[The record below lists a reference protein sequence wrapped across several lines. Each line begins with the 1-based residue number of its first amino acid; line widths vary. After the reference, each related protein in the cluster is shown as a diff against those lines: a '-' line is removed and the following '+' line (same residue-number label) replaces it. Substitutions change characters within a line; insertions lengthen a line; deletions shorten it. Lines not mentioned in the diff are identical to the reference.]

1 MKLLLAALAPAVL
14 LAQNATLTGVVTDAA
29 GSAVPGASL
38 TAMRTETGTE
48 RTTRS
53 NNAGLYALTSLPP
66 GHYQV
71 RLEAEGFPVKTVEN
85 VELRSAQNA
94 RLDFTLEGA
103 TSQIQGSVV
112 DVRGGEALADVQI
125 RLAGTRYRATSDAAG
140 QFHLGAIPS
149 GDYLLNASTVGFHM
163 EKHQFHLD
171 EGETKEFSVVLTPDT
186 LRQTTT
192 VTEKT
197 DPFETARGDS
207 PDALALAGTDA
218 KNLGTVI
225 VDDPLRSVQ
234 ALPGVAS
241 GRDYDARFSLRG
253 APFGSIGLYLDG
265 IQLHNPMHIVDA
277 ASVNG
282 TAPEGTVAVFNGDM
296 VETMELHKSAFP
308 ARFAD
313 SSAGVLDVVT
323 RDGNRSSTMFHVS
336 ASSSSATALAEGPL
350 ARRAGGKAKGSW
362 LVAVRKSYLQYV
374 IARTQ
379 APMLFDMKDVQARF
393 AYDLT
398 PKNTVTL
405 SVIDAFSNQDD
416 SRHPDA
422 LGINSVMK
430 TGYHYTLGNLGWR
443 YSPTSRL
450 LISSHAA
457 WVREKHDDT
466 TPQSLPLAGGYYGE
480 WVGNT
485 AATWM
490 WGEHATLEAG
500 WQMRRV
506 RNQNFANQYQAAGVP
521 RLLDHA
527 DGTALQNGGYA
538 QQTWSAWS
546 GRVQLTAGAR
556 WDNHSVDR
564 VATVSPQASASF
576 AVTSSTR
583 LQLGWGE
590 YAQYP
595 DLSALFSQ
603 FGNRGL
609 LPARSIHTVVAVE
622 QRLGERTRL
631 RLEGYDRLD
640 RDLPFQPAYEPRIV
654 HGRIFDDRNPLY
666 YNSLRGHS
674 RGAEIF
680 LQRTSANRVTGW
692 ISYAY
697 GNTTMREGAVPG
709 VTAQQF
715 PSDYDQRHTVNLYG
729 GFRVRPT
736 VNLSARVSYGS
747 GFPIPGYVTSVQFGG
762 STYHFLGTDRN
773 AFRLS
778 PFQRTDFRVNKSWMH
793 AKWNFTLY
801 GELLNVTNHAN
812 YSFVSFNG
820 YNPQTGQVAVTL
832 GTTFPILPSAGML
845 AEW

>member
-14 LAQNATLTGVVTDAA
+14 LAQNATLSGVVKDTA
-29 GSAVPGASL
+29 GSAVPDASL
-38 TAMRTETGTE
+38 TALRMEAGTE

-53 NNAGLYALTSLPP
+53 NSAGMYALTSLPP

-71 RLEAEGFPVKTVEN
+71 RLEARGFPVKTVEN
-85 VELRSAQNA
+85 VELRPAQNA
-94 RLDFTLEGA
+94 RLDFTLEGS
-103 TSQIQGSVV
+103 TSQIRGSVV
-112 DVRGGEALADVQI
+112 DVRGEALADVQI
-125 RLAGTRYRATSDAAG
+125 KLAGTAYGTTSDGAG

-149 GDYLLNASTVGFHM
+149 GDYVLNASTVGFHM

-192 VTEKT
+192 VAERT

-207 PDALALAGTDA
+207 PDALALAGNDA

-241 GRDYDARFSLRG
+241 SRDYDARFSLRG

-265 IQLHNPMHIVDA
+265 IQLHNPLHIVDA
-277 ASVNG
+277 AAPSG
-282 TAPEGTVAVFNGDM
+282 TVPDGTVAVFNGDM
-296 VETMELHKSAFP
+296 VEAMELHKGAFP

-323 RDGNRSSTMFHVS
+323 RDGNASSTMFHVS
-336 ASSSSATALAEGPL
+336 ASSSSAIALAEGPL
-350 ARRAGGKAKGSW
+350 PRRSCGKAKGSW

-374 IARTQ
+374 LSRTQ
-379 APMLFDMKDVQARF
+379 APMLFDMEDLQARISF
-393 AYDLT
+393 DLT
-398 PKNTVTL
+398 PKNTVTF
-405 SVIDAFSNQDD
+405 SVIESYSKQDASSNRDT
-416 SRHPDA
+416 
-422 LGINSVMK
+422 LGINSVMRD
-430 TGYHYTLGNLGWR
+430 GYHYTLGNLGWR
-443 YSPTSRL
+443 YSPTSKL

-466 TPQSLPLAGGYYGE
+466 TPESLPLAGAYYGE

-490 WGEHATLEAG
+490 WGEQATLEAG
-500 WQMRRV
+500 WQVRRV
-506 RNQNFANQYQAAGVP
+506 RNQDFANQYQAAGVP
-521 RLLDHA
+521 RVLDHA
-527 DGTALQNGGYA
+527 DGTALQYGGYA

-546 GRVQLTAGAR
+546 GRVRLTAGAR

-564 VATVSPQASASF
+564 VPAVSPQASASF
-576 AVTSSTR
+576 GITSSTR

-595 DLSALFSQ
+595 DLSVLFSQ

-609 LPARSIHTVVAVE
+609 LPARSIHTVAAVE

-631 RLEGYDRLD
+631 RIEAYDRLD

-654 HGRIFDDRNPLY
+654 NGLIFDDHDPLY
-666 YNSLRGHS
+666 YNTLRGHS

-680 LQRTSANRVTGW
+680 LQRSSANRVTGW

-709 VTAQQF
+709 VAAQQF
-715 PSDYDQRHTVNLYG
+715 PSDYDQRHTVNIYG

-736 VNLSARVSYGS
+736 VNLSARMSYGS
-747 GFPIPGYVTSVQFGG
+747 GFPIPGYLTDYRYAGYDS
-762 STYHFLGTDRN
+762 YFLGATRN
-773 AFRLS
+773 AVRLS
-778 PFQRTDFRVNKSWMH
+778 PYLRTDFRVNKSWMH
-793 AKWNFTLY
+793 AKWKFTLY
-801 GELLNVTNHAN
+801 GELLNLTNHAN
-812 YSFVSFNG
+812 YSFLSFNG
-820 YNPQTGQVAVTL
+820 YNPQTRQVLVSFDK
-832 GTTFPILPSAGML
+832 TFPILPSAGML
-845 AEW
+845 MEW